1 MHKNFRSPTY
11 AFIVNQS
18 IADLLSLLSIG
29 FYAGLMI
36 MLDQAQSGLVTVD
49 KTMTSFLQLGWYCSG
64 YFTILISMS
73 RLIAIKFTG
82 LHRKICLKHANFVS
96 FLVWLVV
103 LCLACYTAFY
113 DTRKAYGIILPRLF
127 TLGIDLWDDYSQF
140 LSYYNFCHN
149 VTCCLVV
156 IVINT
161 VTYFY
166 VKSSRNRVVSLQQS
180 QVNKLEI
187 KLYFQC
193 VTVSAILT
201 VLCII
206 YGVVFFLGWTLGKL
220 KFLVFHIFWISYH
233 AFGAIFY
240 LTTNRELREICVK
253 WAKKMFYCL
262 K

>member
-1 MHKNFRSPTY
+1 LLTVQTASNLHNRHAQKFPLAHLRIYRKSIDSRSAEPHIDWFLRRLDDHARSSAIGPGYCRQDDDVIPT
-11 AFIVNQS
+11 V
-18 IADLLSLLSIG
+18 
-29 FYAGLMI
+29 GL
-36 MLDQAQSGLVTVD
+36 D
-49 KTMTSFLQLGWYCSG
+49 CSG

-82 LHRKICLKHANFVS
+82 LHRKIGLKHANFVS

-103 LCLACYTAFY
+103 LCLACYTAFN
-113 DTRKAYGIILPRLF
+113 DTKKAYGIIWPRLF
-127 TLGIDLWDDYSQF
+127 TLGIDLRDDYSQF

-201 VLCII
+201 VLWII
-206 YGVVFFLGWTLGKL
+206 YGVGAFSFPLDLVSCVWRYFLPDD
-220 KFLVFHIFWISYH
+220 
-233 AFGAIFY
+233 
-240 LTTNRELREICVK
+240 
-253 WAKKMFYCL
+253 
-262 K
+262 